1 MVFSTDNGGFEFD
14 CKAAK
19 MSLGSSTWSTRLSQ
33 LRKMTGRVSILTAD
47 LPDPDY
53 AIGVLS
59 KRPTDVHIV
68 THLNA
73 ASAAKKIKQALPD
86 IRIAL
91 HPGLGAKAIFVAPK
105 TLWIMSGDFGRGS
118 KLDAGVG
125 FHSPELYE
133 KTWSQLFERAWREA
147 HEVPNV

>member
-33 LRKMTGRVSILTAD
+33 LSKMTGRISILTAD
-47 LPDPDY
+47 LPDPEY
-53 AIGVLS
+53 AIVVLS
-59 KRPTDVHIV
+59 KRPADIHIV
-68 THLNA
+68 AHLNA
-73 ASAAKKIKQALPD
+73 ATAANKIKQALPN

-91 HPGLGAKAIFVAPK
+91 HPELGAKAIFVAPK
-105 TLWIMSGDFGRGS
+105 TVWIMSSDFGRGS
-118 KLDAGVG
+118 KLDSGVG

-133 KTWSQLFERAWREA
+133 KTWSQLFARAWRESQ
-147 HEVPNV
+147 EITNL